1 MKRIVG
7 TVGSL
12 LLTLTMVSLFSGCY
26 VSAGPER
33 RCPNGWEPEHR
44 DRDGRLIE
52 GHCR

>member
-1 MKRIVG
+1 MTRYLAA
-7 TVGSL
+7 L
-12 LLTLTMVSLFSGCY
+12 LFTTTLVTLLGGCY

-44 DRDGRLIE
+44 DREGRLIE